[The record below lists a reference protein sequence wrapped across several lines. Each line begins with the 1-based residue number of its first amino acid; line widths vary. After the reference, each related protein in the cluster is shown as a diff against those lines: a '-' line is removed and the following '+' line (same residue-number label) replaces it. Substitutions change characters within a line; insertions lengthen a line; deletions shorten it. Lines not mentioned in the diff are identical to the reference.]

1 MTAVLI
7 IFGVLMGGMFFK
19 VLKNTVV
26 CQKLGK
32 PLVFSL
38 CVATGVFLAMKLTVV
53 FAVLCCLL
61 VVFYITGSYFKKIKA
76 D

>member
-1 MTAVLI
+1 MTVVLI

>member
-1 MTAVLI
+1 MTVVLI

-26 CQKLGK
+26 CQKSGK
-32 PLVFSL
+32 PLVLSL

>member
-1 MTAVLI
+1 MTVVLI

-19 VLKNTVV
+19 VLKNSVV

-32 PLVFSL
+32 PLVLSL

>member
-7 IFGVLMGGMFFK
+7 IFGVLMGFMFFK
-19 VLKNTVV
+19 TLKSTIV

-38 CVATGVFLAMKLTVV
+38 CIATGVFLAMKLTIV

-61 VVFYITGSYFKKIKA
+61 VVFYITRSYFRKMKA
-76 D
+76 N